1 MTDAP
6 SLEAAR
12 DTALDVRRLYEI
24 LERRFNGRTWSL
36 HELMLGF
43 SNDVGYIGRLILAD
57 DGTWGIDG
65 NPQAE
70 LKHKLAES
78 LWWTFVLADKL
89 GIDLEDAYGETM
101 TKIRAGLQETVART
115 APATD

>member
-12 DTALDVRRLYEI
+12 DTALDVRGLYEI
-24 LERRFNGRTWSL
+24 LEQRFNGRTWSL

-65 NPQAE
+65 DPQAE

-101 TKIRAGLQETVART
+101 TKIRTGLQATVART
-115 APATD
+115 APTTD